1 MKKIFIYTYTLLSFF
16 SISTFAIETPFSGQT
31 LTGTIGKYA
40 LGTEII
46 LPEGEWIVAGVK
58 ENNGSIRWVEL
69 VLIQSESKKIKG
81 IFNIKYPRRLEL
93 PIVEWDPSTIGWRKD
108 KHIENNTCDDYDN
121 QRSNFHEMDV
131 SKKLNRIYGGSCIS
145 VYTSSVN
152 NSIISKNDVW
162 LMAQEFIK
170 QSGIDYSEEF
180 VFIDNTYFREKNVVH
195 TYFAINHDFFKN
207 EKSKFIKKAINIGKE
222 VLRKNIN
229 KFSDNKKLDF
239 TEYANFYLAEPISVK
254 ESKSTDKV
262 SIISKLKELK
272 EMFNNGLI
280 TQKQYEIKSDE
291 LLESY

>member
-1 MKKIFIYTYTLLSFF
+1 MGS
-16 SISTFAIETPFSGQT
+16 
-31 LTGTIGKYA
+31 IGKYG

-58 ENNGSIRWVEL
+58 ETNGSVSWVEL
-69 VLIQSESKKIKG
+69 VLIQSESNKIKG
-81 IFNIKYPRRLEL
+81 IFNFKYPRRLER

-108 KHIENNTCDDYDN
+108 KHIDNNTCDDYDN

-152 NSIISKNDVW
+152 NSIIYKNDVW

-170 QSGIDYSEEF
+170 QSGIDYPEEF

-195 TYFAINHDFFKN
+195 TYYAINHNFFKN

-229 KFSDNKKLDF
+229 KFLDNKKLDF

-280 TQKQYEIKSDE
+280 TQKQYEIKSNE